1 MCFAEIFA
9 DCVPSKAM
17 LGYQD
22 WRSNIEW
29 GIFWDIAGKMNGDW
43 RRQLWLNRTCFR
55 EGNERHSG
63 VDFREKAGAH
73 SYASALII
81 LIYFRRLNVNYTAPL
96 WLFA

>member
-29 GIFWDIAGKMNGDW
+29 GISWDIAGKMNGDW

-55 EGNERHSG
+55 EGMIS
-63 VDFREKAGAH
+63 EKKQAH
-73 SYASALII
+73 IVM
-81 LIYFRRLNVNYTAPL
+81 RLL
-96 WLFA
+96 